1 MGVFTGASTIRQ
13 YFVRSFGFIAIPNYV
28 KSHIAYELSDRHYG
42 HVSTMLYLRNLQ
54 TLLRLTYIVE
64 TKARLRFH

>member
-28 KSHIAYELSDRHYG
+28 KSHIELSDRHYG

-54 TLLRLTYIVE
+54 NAFKT
-64 TKARLRFH
+64 